1 MRDEYDFSKAKRG
14 AVLSSPGKTRITIML
29 DTDVIEGFRAR
40 AEAAGT
46 GYQTE
51 INRALRQYL
60 AEGGEQL
67 TLAALRQMIRE
78 ELHAS

>member
-1 MRDEYDFSKAKRG
+1 MRDEYDISKAKCC
-14 AVLSSPGKTRITIML
+14 AVIPSPGKARITIML
-29 DTDVIEGFRAR
+29 DTDVIDGFRAR

-67 TLAALRQMIRE
+67 TLAALRRMVRE
-78 ELHAS
+78 ELHRA